1 MTAAAR
7 LTGIERF
14 FEFSLLGL
22 LASGYLAVV
31 GSGYVDTPSA
41 ALVALGLVTRTLMV
55 TGWLKFDP
63 PASLIN
69 MLTAAYVVFYVLDYL
84 YISKEFL
91 PATVHLVFFLAV
103 AKLVTAKTPRD
114 YLYVKIIAFL
124 ELLAASI
131 LSGDANYFFFLALF
145 LMFGTATF
153 SSGEILRSAGKAGTI
168 VRSGP
173 RRIGWRLGGLT
184 AATVAGILLLTTGLF
199 VVLPRTAR
207 AAFQRL
213 VPERY
218 HLPGFSGEV
227 TLGEIGELKMRNT
240 AVMHVKILEPLQ
252 PQGLKWRGSAL
263 SRFDGRRWFNDSR
276 TADTLVVDRG
286 VLSLVPVSERLRPGS
301 RISYEVSMQEI
312 TSDVLFFAGVPET
325 LRIGVPLV
333 IRTPTDGYR
342 LGFTPDHLR
351 YSAYSVLERTGH
363 PHYKGEQ
370 LSAAVRSLNVE
381 LPPLDP
387 RIREMAATLARGE
400 VSDAARARKMESYL
414 RQRFAYTT
422 ELPAERPADPIADF
436 LFRRRKGHCEYFAS
450 SLAVMLRST
459 GIPAR
464 VVTGFQSG
472 VYNPL
477 SGWYLIRASDAHSW
491 VEAWLAGYG
500 WVTLD
505 PTPPDSNPPG
515 LSLATRFQ
523 LYLDAAQ
530 VFWQDWVLGY
540 DFERQLTLAERV
552 GESSRK
558 IQMRWIDGTLDRF
571 AARLKGKLNT
581 ARQHGWKV
589 ALILAMLAVIFLS
602 APVLW
607 RRWKAM
613 ARVRR
618 VRRGEVSISDATV
631 LYERML
637 EILRQRGMEKP
648 GWVTPRE
655 FASKL
660 GPSASVVAEFTTAYN
675 ELRFGVRKDAAARM
689 VALLERLEHGA
700 QVRNSGSTSKEF
712 KTQRL

>member
-1 MTAAAR
+1 VKNGAKLA
-7 LTGIERF
+7 GVEKF

-41 ALVALGLVTRTLMV
+41 VLVALGLVTRTLMV
-55 TGWLKFDP
+55 AGWIRFDP
-63 PASLIN
+63 PPWLIN
-69 MLTAAYVVFYVLDYL
+69 ALTAAYIVFYLADYL
-84 YISKEFL
+84 YISREFL

-103 AKLVTAKTPRD
+103 AKLVTARTHRD

-131 LSGDANYFFFLALF
+131 LSGDANYFLFLALF
-145 LMFGTATF
+145 LMFGAATF
-153 SSGEILRSAGKAGTI
+153 ASGEIVYSAGKAGTI
-168 VRSGP
+168 VRSG
-173 RRIGWRLGGLT
+173 RRHIGWRLGVLT
-184 AATVAGILLLTTGLF
+184 AATVAGILVLTTGLF

-227 TLGEIGELKMRNT
+227 RLGEIGELKMRNT
-240 AVMHVKILEPLQ
+240 AVMHVKILEPIA

-263 SRFDGRRWFNDSR
+263 SRFDGKRWFNDSR
-276 TADTLVVDRG
+276 TAETLTVDRG
-286 VLSLVPVSERLRPGS
+286 VLSLVPVADRLRPGP

-312 TSDVLFFAGVPET
+312 ASDVLFFAGVPET

-351 YSAYSVLERTGH
+351 YSAYCLLERAGH
-363 PHYKGEQ
+363 PHYRGED
-370 LSAAVRSLNVE
+370 LSQAARSLNLE
-381 LPPLDP
+381 LPPLDG
-387 RIREMAATLARGE
+387 RIRELASTLARGE
-400 VSDAARARKMESYL
+400 VSDYSRARKLETYL
-414 RQRFAYTT
+414 RRQYSYTI
-422 ELPAERPADPIADF
+422 ELPAEAAADPIADF
-436 LFRRRKGHCEYFAS
+436 LFQRRKGHCEYFAS
-450 SLAVMLRST
+450 SLAVMLRSI

-464 VVTGFQSG
+464 VATGFQSG

-491 VEAWLAGYG
+491 VEGWLSGYG

-505 PTPPDSNPPG
+505 PTPPDTNSPG
-515 LSLATRFQ
+515 ESLSTRFQ

-540 DFERQLTLAERV
+540 DFERQITLAERV
-552 GESSRK
+552 GESSRRF
-558 IQMRWIDGTLDRF
+558 QVRWMEGAFDRF
-571 AARLKGKLNT
+571 ADRLKSR
-581 ARQHGWKV
+581 ARALKQHGWKAAV
-589 ALILAMLAVIFLS
+589 ALAVVAVILLS
-602 APVLW
+602 APAAW
-607 RRWKAM
+607 RRWKAL

-618 VRRGEVSISDATV
+618 VRRGEVSVSDATL

-648 GWVTPRE
+648 AWVTPNE

-660 GPSASVVAEFTTAYN
+660 GPSAGLVADFTAAYN
-675 ELRFGVRKDAAARM
+675 ELRFGEKKAAAGTM
-689 VALLERLEHGA
+689 VALLEKLERGA
-700 QVRNSGSTSKEF
+700 PSGAK
-712 KTQRL
+712 